1 MLNLFKDA
9 FEWLLDKGI
18 VTALLIVNLIYVL
31 IFAAVMYILN
41 WYHNKHYWSAEEE
54 SNLY

>member
-18 VTALLIVNLIYVL
+18 VTALLIVNLVYVL
-31 IFAAVMYILN
+31 IFVAVMYALN
-41 WYHNKHYWSAEEE
+41 WYHKNH
-54 SNLY
+54 